1 MNAMPYLP
9 SRHGSVRGSADT
21 RRSRTFEGV
30 FGRMFRSLPP
40 AEFKEED
47 LMALGDKMTALPKP
61 DPQPDPG
68 REPAPGAEDPDDNPE
83 ISAGYTYLGQ
93 FIDHDLNFDPMSS
106 LQRFNDPEALVD
118 FRTPRFDL
126 DSLYGR
132 GPDDQPYLYGEDGV
146 HMLLGKQLDNGRD
159 YDILRII
166 PNPADPVLER
176 TRAILGD
183 PRNDENVII
192 AQLTAIFLRFHNRLA
207 DELNADLATVQQ
219 LVRWHYQWVV
229 LYDFLRLVVN
239 PQTYAEVLPHFALSS
254 NLVQYPPQL
263 RFYKPRNKA
272 FIPVEFSGAAYRFAH
287 SMVRPAYRLNMD
299 ADPRVGGPFAIMGK
313 ADDPP
318 SNDLR
323 GFRPFNTSWA
333 IDWGLFFR
341 GVWDSEQMAPFRV
354 QPAHKICTSLAAPL
368 GALPFKTVED
378 MPSLAQRDLIRGW
391 RLELPSGQAVAKAM
405 GETPLTDAELQA
417 DDAFQGNAPL
427 WYYVLAEA
435 QSHPY
440 DGAKL
445 GPVGGRIVMETFVGL
460 LMEDG
465 HSFLRQE
472 PRWTPLTGP
481 FAGFRNAQGEF
492 GMAEFVKA
500 ATS

>member
-1 MNAMPYLP
+1 
-9 SRHGSVRGSADT
+9 
-21 RRSRTFEGV
+21 
-30 FGRMFRSLPP
+30 MFRSLPP
-40 AEFKEED
+40 AEFKRKD
-47 LMALGDKMTALPKP
+47 LMELGKSMILPNQEP
-61 DPQPDPG
+61 RLDPG
-68 REPAPGAEDPDDNPE
+68 KESAGATDPEENPK

-93 FIDHDLNFDPMSS
+93 FIDHDLTFDPMSS

-132 GPDDQPYLYGEDGV
+132 GPDDQPYLYEEDGI
-146 HMLLGKQLDNGRD
+146 HMLLGKPLDNGKD
-159 YDILRII
+159 YDVLRII

-207 DELNADLATVQQ
+207 DELNDFTEVQR

-239 PQTYAEVLPHFALSS
+239 PQTYDEVLPHVSRSS
-254 NLVQYPPQL
+254 DLVQYPPQL
-263 RFYKPRNKA
+263 RFYKPRNQA

-299 ADPRVGGPFAIMGK
+299 ADPGVGGPFAIMGK
-313 ADDPP
+313 GDDPP

-333 IDWGLFFR
+333 INWGLFFK
-341 GVWDSEQMAPFRV
+341 GVLKPEELRPFRV
-354 QPAHKICTSLAAPL
+354 QPAYKINTSLAAPL
-368 GALPFKTVED
+368 GSLPFKTVAA

-405 GETPLTDAELQA
+405 GETPLTDAELPA
-417 DDAFQGNAPL
+417 GDAFQGNAPL

-435 QSHPY
+435 ENRYGGTS
-440 DGAKL
+440 L

-460 LMEDG
+460 LMKDG

-481 FAGFRNAQGEF
+481 FASFKNSKGEF
-492 GMAEFVKA
+492 GMAELVKA